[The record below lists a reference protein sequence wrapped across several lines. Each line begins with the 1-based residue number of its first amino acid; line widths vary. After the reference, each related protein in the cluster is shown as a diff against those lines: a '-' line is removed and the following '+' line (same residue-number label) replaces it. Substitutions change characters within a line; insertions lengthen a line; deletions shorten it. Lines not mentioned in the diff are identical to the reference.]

1 MTDKEI
7 IKKYPFARVY
17 SFKGEALEYSWLE
30 LIPSVWAEAFG
41 EQMLED
47 LAKAIKRSGAGKV
60 HIIDMKEKY
69 GELRIQTDVYNEEIE
84 RVIDKYEKISRSIPC
99 YRR

>member
-7 IKKYPFARVY
+7 IEKYPFARVY
-17 SFKGEALEYSWLE
+17 SSKGEALEYSWLE
-30 LIPSVWAEAFG
+30 LIPFVWAETFG
-41 EQMLED
+41 EPMLED
-47 LAKAIKRSGAGKV
+47 LAKAIKRSGAGRV

-84 RVIDKYEKISRSIPC
+84 RVIDKYEKISRNIPC
-99 YRR
+99 CRR

>member
-1 MTDKEI
+1 MTDREI
-7 IKKYPFARVY
+7 IKKYPFAEVY
-17 SFKGEALEYSWLE
+17 SIGGEALKYSWLE

-47 LAKAIKRSGAGKV
+47 LAKAIKRSGAGRV

>member
-1 MTDKEI
+1 MTDREI
-7 IKKYPFARVY
+7 IKRYPFAEVY
-17 SFKGEALEYSWLE
+17 SIKGEALEYSWLE
-30 LIPSVWAEAFG
+30 LIPSIWSEAFG

>member
-1 MTDKEI
+1 MTDREI
-7 IKKYPFARVY
+7 IKKYPFAEVY
-17 SFKGEALEYSWLE
+17 SIKGEALEYSWLE
-30 LIPSVWAEAFG
+30 LIPSVWSEAFG

-47 LAKAIKRSGAGKV
+47 LAKAIKRSDAGKV

-69 GELRIQTDVYNEEIE
+69 EELRIQTDVYNEEIE

>member
-1 MTDKEI
+1 MTDREI
-7 IKKYPFARVY
+7 IKKYPFAEVY
-17 SFKGEALEYSWLE
+17 SIKGEALGYSWLE
-30 LIPSVWAEAFG
+30 LIPSVWSEAFG

-47 LAKAIKRSGAGKV
+47 LAKAIKRSGAGRV

>member
-1 MTDKEI
+1 MTDREI
-7 IKKYPFARVY
+7 IKKYPFAEVY
-17 SFKGEALEYSWLE
+17 SIKGEALGYSWLE
-30 LIPSVWAEAFG
+30 LIPSVWSEAFG

-99 YRR
+99 CGR

>member
-7 IKKYPFARVY
+7 IEKYPFAEVY
-17 SFKGEALEYSWLE
+17 SIKGETLGYSWLE
-30 LIPSVWAEAFG
+30 LIPSVWSEAFG

-47 LAKAIKRSGAGKV
+47 LAKAIKRSGAGRV
-60 HIIDMKEKY
+60 HITDMKEKY

>member
-7 IKKYPFARVY
+7 IEKYPFAEVY
-17 SFKGEALEYSWLE
+17 NIKGEALEYSWLE
-30 LIPSVWAEAFG
+30 LIPSVWSEAFG

-47 LAKAIKRSGAGKV
+47 LAKAIKRSGASKV

>member
-1 MTDKEI
+1 MTDREI
-7 IKKYPFARVY
+7 IKKYPFAEVY
-17 SFKGEALEYSWLE
+17 SIRGEALKYSWLE
-30 LIPSVWAEAFG
+30 VIPSVWAEAFG

-47 LAKAIKRSGAGKV
+47 LAKAIKRSGAGRV

>member
-1 MTDKEI
+1 
-7 IKKYPFARVY
+7 
-17 SFKGEALEYSWLE
+17 
-30 LIPSVWAEAFG
+30 
-41 EQMLED
+41 
-47 LAKAIKRSGAGKV
+47 
-60 HIIDMKEKY
+60 MKEKY